1 MAKRFQK
8 AREFV
13 QSDQFGNV
21 IDFFQAS
28 GILSGGSQPMQP
40 APMPQPKK
48 PDYTPLY
55 ILGAIAVLV
64 AIIKK

>member
-21 IDFFQAS
+21 IES
-28 GILSGGSQPMQP
+28 
-40 APMPQPKK
+40 
-48 PDYTPLY
+48 
-55 ILGAIAVLV
+55 LGYLLEVEV
-64 AIIKK
+64 EQSF